1 MALAV
6 AVATGRDDV
15 LRPIPA
21 PLAARQKVL
30 GGAPEEPGPAHGHA
44 VSAGKTFYAHQPHG
58 GAAIEAAAGLAEI
71 GGEAVLAEGVGH
83 GPVLGIWLAT
93 SSITRWL
100 LESSFIVLSNRPGQ
114 RHDAAD
120 SAQFTIYYEDQD
132 NPVTDSS
139 LLRVGGALWTLGWH
153 SVWHYAKNERSL
165 GIPKSNW
172 RTKQMSSGTT

>member
-21 PLAARQKVL
+21 PRAARQQML

-83 GPVLGIWLAT
+83 GPVLGYPPDALREVSNKISQFQISQNQIYGQLFLKEQQIW
-93 SSITRWL
+93 SRPSIARNTR
-100 LESSFIVLSNRPGQ
+100 
-114 RHDAAD
+114 H
-120 SAQFTIYYEDQD
+120 
-132 NPVTDSS
+132 S
-139 LLRVGGALWTLGWH
+139 L
-153 SVWHYAKNERSL
+153 N
-165 GIPKSNW
+165 
-172 RTKQMSSGTT
+172 